1 MGLWGPGDKN
11 EIESST
17 PMFGNRDVQFLEFV
31 DLSISIAEST
41 KFTTK
46 LIFYSNLS
54 STPTI
59 YEYFMQ
65 WDRLF
70 EFILMNLD
78 WIRLR
83 RIVRYEI
90 FLTVYRLSTTNFK
103 SHSEWIIQIF
113 MEKIYF
119 IEWRNWKKELKT
131 FIYSYDLIFTS
142 QNILGT

>member
-78 WIRLR
+78 
-83 RIVRYEI
+83 
-90 FLTVYRLSTTNFK
+90 
-103 SHSEWIIQIF
+103 
-113 MEKIYF
+113 
-119 IEWRNWKKELKT
+119 
-131 FIYSYDLIFTS
+131 
-142 QNILGT
+142 